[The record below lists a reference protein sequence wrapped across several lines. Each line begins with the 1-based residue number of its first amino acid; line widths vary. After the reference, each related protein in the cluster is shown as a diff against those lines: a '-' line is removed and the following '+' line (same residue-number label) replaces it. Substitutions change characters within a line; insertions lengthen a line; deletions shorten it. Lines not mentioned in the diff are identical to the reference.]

1 MVFKTYIILLS
12 CPDIKYPVFSMGL
25 RYSVKSIWAFASFY
39 CILPWPVMVRK
50 LSVAKGKK
58 NFYQSHFSTP
68 VRFLEIP
75 VVCFPSRS
83 FCLNEKFYDRIL
95 VWAWTLITVECCW
108 QSSISKMHLFFYQ
121 SWMLEES
128 PKILKRLA

>member
-39 CILPWPVMVRK
+39 CILPWPVTVRK

-58 NFYQSHFSTP
+58 KLLPVSFFHSSQVSWDSSRLLSIPQLLSEWEILWPHPSMSMNLDNSWVLLTIINFEDAFI
-68 VRFLEIP
+68 FL
-75 VVCFPSRS
+75 S
-83 FCLNEKFYDRIL
+83 IL
-95 VWAWTLITVECCW
+95 DAWG
-108 QSSISKMHLFFYQ
+108 
-121 SWMLEES
+121 ES
-128 PKILKRLA
+128 